1 MDIRK
6 TLFKIRGYTPIPF
19 ILVLLYQSDITWWG
33 VAIGLPLAII
43 GELIRLFSVRA
54 AGGRTRSRNV
64 GADKLCTWGPF
75 AYVRN
80 PLYLGNMFL
89 YFGIL
94 LLGGGRWL
102 LIIFIVAIVY
112 FTIQYSL
119 IILLEEET
127 LSKIYGEK
135 YEEYRSNVPRLIPR
149 LRAWRKQDFNNKLK
163 WGKTFKTERRTI
175 QAFVIVIS
183 LILLKEILINI
194 LHVM

>member
-1 MDIRK
+1 VDIRK
-6 TLFKIRGYTPIPF
+6 LLFKIRGYAPIPF
-19 ILVLLYQSDITWWG
+19 ILVLLYQSDMTWWG

-43 GELIRLFSVRA
+43 GELIRLYSVRA

-75 AYVRN
+75 TYVRN
-80 PLYLGNMFL
+80 PLYLGNMLL

-102 LIIFIVAIVY
+102 LIIFIIALIY

-119 IILLEEET
+119 IISLEEET
-127 LSKIYGEK
+127 LLKIYGER

-149 LRAWRKQDFNNKLK
+149 LRAWHKGNFNDKLK
-163 WGKTFKTERRTI
+163 WKKTFRTERRTI
-175 QAFVIVIS
+175 QAFIIVIS

-194 LHVM
+194 LHVI